1 MSKTFSCPFCKT
13 DRLTYVHREGSA
25 AKVRCQTCGYPVE
38 EGPVEVEKLILGRPK
53 ILCIDDDRL
62 LLRLFADLLERQNF
76 EILTAFDGPLG
87 VAMAKKEHPDLILL
101 DVMMP
106 ETDGFEI
113 CRRLRADP
121 GLTHTP
127 IIILTAM
134 PDPRV
139 NIRGLEAGAT
149 MSIRKPFNLDR
160 LIATIKTALALVA
173 KTSAP

>member
-1 MSKTFSCPFCKT
+1 
-13 DRLTYVHREGSA
+13 
-25 AKVRCQTCGYPVE
+25 
-38 EGPVEVEKLILGRPK
+38 
-53 ILCIDDDRL
+53 
-62 LLRLFADLLERQNF
+62 
-76 EILTAFDGPLG
+76 
-87 VAMAKKEHPDLILL
+87 MAKKEHPDLILL